1 MIPSNY
7 RFLNTMGDEKIKAL
21 NVAENKKT
29 IQEIKTMTDDLLKDV
44 KEIRN
49 DIKDILEL
57 VKKKEQRDKSKWW

>member
-1 MIPSNY
+1 MPSNY
-7 RFLNTMGDEKIKAL
+7 RFLNTMGDEKIKAQ
-21 NVAENKKT
+21 NIADNKKT
-29 IQEIKTMTDDLLKDV
+29 IQEIKTMTDDLVKDV

>member
-57 VKKKEQRDKSKWW
+57 VKKKEQRDQSKWW

>member
-57 VKKKEQRDKSKWW
+57 VKKKEARDQSKWW